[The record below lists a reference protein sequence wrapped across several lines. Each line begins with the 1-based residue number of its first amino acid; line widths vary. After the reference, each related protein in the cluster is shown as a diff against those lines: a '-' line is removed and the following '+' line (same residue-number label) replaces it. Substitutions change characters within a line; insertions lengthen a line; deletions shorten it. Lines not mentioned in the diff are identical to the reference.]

1 MTVRVPF
8 SVGRQQQA
16 DLADQRADRQELIKC
31 PPQQREVRSVEE
43 HTKHK
48 VHDEIRTQKFPLSLP
63 GTYPHSSPA
72 QTSTTG
78 DRPSPAMRHNKR
90 AEGRVVL
97 DCLRNQSEGTCIV
110 GRLSTLVKK
119 TKDQGN
125 PPRHQKVPRSPER
138 RQRAPPPQP
147 TAPPRPACLVKLH
160 CFSPPHDDELLP
172 NPSPILLKS
181 LPTQDF
187 CVSLEVSLRQR
198 SHCCRGRCR

>member
-110 GRLSTLVKK
+110 GRLRTLKK

-125 PPRHQKVPRSPER
+125 PPRHQKVQE
-138 RQRAPPPQP
+138 APKGDNE
-147 TAPPRPACLVKLH
+147 PPRPSQLLH
-160 CFSPPHDDELLP
+160 HAPLA
-172 NPSPILLKS
+172 
-181 LPTQDF
+181 
-187 CVSLEVSLRQR
+187 SLRCTA
-198 SHCCRGRCR
+198 SHLHTMTSSSPTPAQSC